1 MRPSGWKRIPSD
13 EEELS
18 ISLLCSMGPRLR
30 ENLEELGLRPKDASR
45 LSEALIAPP
54 MVARDHAS
62 AADFA
67 AQVAAL
73 RVHVTV

>member
-1 MRPSGWKRIPSD
+1 
-13 EEELS
+13 
-18 ISLLCSMGPRLR
+18 
-30 ENLEELGLRPKDASR
+30 
-45 LSEALIAPP
+45 

-73 RVHVTV
+73 RVHVKV